1 MESQRLIMN
10 MKEMKCIIYFKLK
23 SILDLS
29 EEKKIKEII
38 NLNNKLKCFLNLI

>member
-10 MKEMKCIIYFKLK
+10 MKEMKCITYFKLK

-29 EEKKIKEII
+29 DKSSEEINDKSSDIKT
-38 NLNNKLKCFLNLI
+38 K